1 MTIWQFVCLLM
12 VVADS
17 LCAYFRDY
25 ACDVRRSLNKA
36 IREVLLSFLGADVLT
51 PSIRVLSVFL
61 HGLN

>member
-1 MTIWQFVCLLM
+1 MTSWQFVCLLV

-25 ACDVRRSLNKA
+25 ACDVNRILNKA
-36 IREVLLSFLGADVLT
+36 ISEVQLSFLGADVLT
-51 PSIRVLSVFL
+51 LSIRVVSVFL